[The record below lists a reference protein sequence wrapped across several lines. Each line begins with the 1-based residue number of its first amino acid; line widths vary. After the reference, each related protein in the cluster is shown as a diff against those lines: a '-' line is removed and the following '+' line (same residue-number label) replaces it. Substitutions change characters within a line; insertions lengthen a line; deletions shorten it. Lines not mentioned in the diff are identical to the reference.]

1 MKGELLKDLNL
12 VIQYIGILRD
22 TDDIDELDR
31 YHTMV
36 KKKIKEI
43 YREKREY
50 LKEEKKA
57 NKKNKAVKKPD
68 K

>member
-50 LKEEKKA
+50 LKEDKKA
-57 NKKNKAVKKPD
+57 NKQNKAAKKPE
-68 K
+68 

>member
-57 NKKNKAVKKPD
+57 NKKNKAAKKPE
-68 K
+68 